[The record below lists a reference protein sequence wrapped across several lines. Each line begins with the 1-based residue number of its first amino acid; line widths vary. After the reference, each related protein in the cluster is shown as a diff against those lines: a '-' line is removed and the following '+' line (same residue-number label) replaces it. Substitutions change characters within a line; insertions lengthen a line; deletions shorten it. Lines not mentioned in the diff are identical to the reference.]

1 MPSSARATAA
11 ALFLALLAAPAA
23 AADRITVE
31 AIQARLLYEGT
42 GVLSQNIAPPAKFY
56 GFNTVV
62 GEGDAKEPAS
72 DVLITVV
79 LAASGEANGD
89 GDLVVTAKGAKGRT
103 IASRTFAKPYI
114 GNKGKAHLSMI
125 APNATC
131 DELVV
136 TATYGKSRKST
147 RIEFHCGE

>member
-1 MPSSARATAA
+1 MPSCSKCLA
-11 ALFLALLAAPAA
+11 ALVLAALATTPAV
-23 AADRITVE
+23 AADRITIE

-72 DVLITVV
+72 DVLVTVV
-79 LAASGEANGD
+79 LAAPGEANGD
-89 GDLVVTAKGAKGRT
+89 GNLVVSAKSGKT
-103 IASRTFAKPYI
+103 VTSRTFAKPYI
-114 GNKGKAHLSMI
+114 GSKGKAHLSMI

-147 RIEFHCGE
+147 RVEFHCGE